1 MNLREI
7 DRLVGKEFF
16 GVREL
21 TVEEAVE
28 KFKEKC
34 CRTFT
39 VDGCIVDRYTKLK
52 FDKQEYDRLFSH
64 GYHISNWV
72 KWLKENSVVVTE
84 YPRYSSDIGYAWQV
98 VDKVAQ
104 THGLYQLIQVADF
117 WIAEI
122 QTADKAYFAEARTAP
137 LAICLAALKA
147 VGVEVEATE
156 LYAKEVL
163 YKQFLVKK
171 RKS

>member
-16 GVREL
+16 GVQEL

-39 VDGCIVDRYTKLK
+39 VDGCIVDGYTKLK
-52 FDKQEYDRLFSH
+52 FDRQEYDRLFSG
-64 GYHISNWV
+64 GYYIPNWV

-84 YPRYSSDIGYAWQV
+84 YPRYSSDIRNAWQL
-98 VDKVAQ
+98 VDKLKIAVIPQSEVAPIDMKY
-104 THGLYQLIQVADF
+104 L
-117 WIAEI
+117 AEI
-122 QTADKAYFAEARTAP
+122 DERPFGNRYEAFAETAP
-137 LAICLAALKA
+137 LAICLVALKS
-147 VGVEVEATE
+147 VGVEVNE
-156 LYAKEVL
+156 
-163 YKQFLVKK
+163 Q
-171 RKS
+171 